1 MPAPLSMFFLH
12 SQNIFCQFCHSSG
25 LGKIWKNL
33 LFSNIYSYTCHDF
46 LHWNNVKYIYIYIY
60 TLYTHTHTHIYI
72 YIYNQLVT
80 KLVMPHI
87 EYRSDSL
94 TYRRTCF
101 QTTYLSC
108 PQQIEFCFFIIV
120 LNDFF
125 DCFWRS
131 NNRFVRRSPLTGN
144 RVKIHLG
151 SPGPGVFTSQI
162 WCQYPRES
170 LSIQM
175 LAKANLI
182 SDTTNIRYSV
192 KK

>member
-1 MPAPLSMFFLH
+1 MY
-12 SQNIFCQFCHSSG
+12 IC
-25 LGKIWKNL
+25 
-33 LFSNIYSYTCHDF
+33 IYVYM
-46 LHWNNVKYIYIYIY
+46 YICIYVFMYIC
-60 TLYTHTHTHIYI
+60 I

-80 KLVMPHI
+80 KF
-87 EYRSDSL
+87 RSDSL
-94 TYRRTCF
+94 TYRRTCI
-101 QTTYLSC
+101 QATYLSC